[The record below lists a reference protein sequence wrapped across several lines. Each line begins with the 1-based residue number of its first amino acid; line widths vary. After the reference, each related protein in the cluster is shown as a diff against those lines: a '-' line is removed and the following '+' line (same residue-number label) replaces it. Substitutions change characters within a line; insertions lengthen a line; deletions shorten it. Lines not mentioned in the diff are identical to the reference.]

1 LLVTIPPLQM
11 SKSVAMQVSHA
22 KRFSHVVDR
31 IRIKLIA
38 DHADFADNFSRRF
51 AGDERRSHSE
61 AATAEADS
69 ATPRV
74 QAAYFVVAA
83 LHPAKVAAARVRF
96 QFLAHQATT
105 KEQRLARHRKV
116 PRAP

>member
-1 LLVTIPPLQM
+1 MLVTIPPLQM

-22 KRFSHVVDR
+22 KRFSHVVDS